1 MATPIMTGN
10 RQMQQYLQQQ
20 YEQAHRFHSIFE
32 YERGL
37 TKREAH
43 AVAFQQLLAAR
54 RAAMEQQQRR

>member
-10 RQMQQYLQQQ
+10 RQMQEYLRQQ
-20 YEQAHRFHSIFE
+20 YGQAHRFHSIFE

-43 AVAFQQLLAAR
+43 AVAFQQLLAAK
-54 RAAMEQQQRR
+54 RAAEAQQRR

>member
-10 RQMQQYLQQQ
+10 RQMQEYLRQQ

-43 AVAFQQLLAAR
+43 AVAFQQLLAAK
-54 RAAMEQQQRR
+54 RAAESQQRR